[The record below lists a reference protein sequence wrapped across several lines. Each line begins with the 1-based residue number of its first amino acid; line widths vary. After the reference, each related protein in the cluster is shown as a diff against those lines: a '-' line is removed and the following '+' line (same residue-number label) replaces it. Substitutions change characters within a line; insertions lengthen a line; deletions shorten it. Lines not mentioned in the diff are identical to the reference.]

1 LRLRIGETTM
11 GLIVGLTGSM
21 GSGKTT
27 AASILKELGAS
38 IIDADAICRE
48 LVLPNQP
55 AWEEI
60 THTFGKAIL
69 NEDQTIDRTRLANI
83 VFSDKSKKILLE
95 NILHP
100 KVFAEE
106 MRLCGQI
113 FKDDPQSVVIID
125 AALLIES
132 GNLKKVD
139 KVIVVT
145 CDQESLI
152 RRAMKRSTLTREEAT
167 LRIQNQMPQEEKVK
181 HADYILQNDGNHEDF
196 KAKVQK
202 LYTELKTTL

>member
-1 LRLRIGETTM
+1 M
-11 GLIVGLTGSM
+11 GLIVGITGSM

-27 AASILKELGAS
+27 AASLFNDLGAH

-55 AWEEI
+55 ACEEI

-69 NEDQTIDRTRLANI
+69 KEDKTIDRIKLADI
-83 VFSDKSKKILLE
+83 VFNDKTQKALLE

-100 KVFAEE
+100 KVIDEE
-106 MRLCGQI
+106 MRLCVEI
-113 FKDDPQSVVIID
+113 FKADPQAIVMID

-132 GNLKKVD
+132 GNYKKVD

-145 CDQESLI
+145 CDPESLI
-152 RRAMKRSTLTREEAT
+152 RRAMKRSTLTREEAL
-167 LRIQNQMPQEEKVK
+167 LRIQNQMPQEEKLK
-181 HADYILQNDGNHEDF
+181 KADYILQNDGSQEDL
-196 KAKVQK
+196 KTKVQK
-202 LYTELKTTL
+202 LYVELKSSI

>member
-1 LRLRIGETTM
+1 M

-27 AASILKELGAS
+27 AASLFKDLGAS
-38 IIDADAICRE
+38 VIDADAICRE

-60 THTFGKAIL
+60 TRQFGKVVL
-69 NEDQTIDRTRLANI
+69 KEDKTIDRIKLADI
-83 VFSDKSKKILLE
+83 VFNDKTQKALLE

-100 KVFAEE
+100 KVIDEE
-106 MRLCGQI
+106 MRLCSEI
-113 FKDDPQSVVIID
+113 FKADPQAIVIID

-132 GNLKKVD
+132 GNYKKVD

-145 CDQESLI
+145 CDPESLI
-152 RRAMKRSTLTREEAT
+152 QRAIKRSSWTREEAL

-181 HADYILQNDGNHEDF
+181 KADSILQNDGALEDF
-196 KAKVQK
+196 KTKVQK
-202 LYTELKTTL
+202 LYAELKASI